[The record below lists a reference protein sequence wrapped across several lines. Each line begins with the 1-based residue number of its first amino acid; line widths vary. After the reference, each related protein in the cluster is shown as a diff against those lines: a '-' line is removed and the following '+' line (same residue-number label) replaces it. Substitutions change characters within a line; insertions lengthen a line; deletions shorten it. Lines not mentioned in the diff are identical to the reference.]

1 MRALHRPLL
10 ALLALCLSAC
20 AQLPV
25 IPAVS
30 AALPPLA
37 QGLPAVSGQISQTLS
52 AVFGERELTLACGFS
67 VTAIDWHTVCV
78 NPLGLRVFTLGVAA
92 DGSVTAERGAGVPE
106 QLDAHRV
113 LADIQ
118 LAYWPLSALQ
128 TAYSGSGWRVT
139 EPAPDTRRL
148 WLDQR
153 VVAEVHY
160 AAASPW
166 NGRLWLVNLRNG
178 YALGIHSES
187 VATPSADR

>member
-1 MRALHRPLL
+1 MSMRYRPLPVL
-10 ALLALCLSAC
+10 MALCLGAC
-20 AQLPV
+20 AQLPM
-25 IPAVS
+25 
-30 AALPPLA
+30 AAATSTPLPPLA

-52 AVFGERELTLACGFS
+52 AVFGDRELTLACGFS
-67 VTAIDWHTVCV
+67 VTATDWHTVCV
-78 NPLGLRVFTLGVAA
+78 NPLGLRVFTLGMTA

-106 QLDAHRV
+106 PLDARRV

-128 TAYSGSGWRVT
+128 AAYSGSAWRVT

-160 AAASPW
+160 AGASPW
-166 NGRLWLVNLRNG
+166 NGRLWLVNLRDG

-187 VATPSADR
+187 VAASSAD